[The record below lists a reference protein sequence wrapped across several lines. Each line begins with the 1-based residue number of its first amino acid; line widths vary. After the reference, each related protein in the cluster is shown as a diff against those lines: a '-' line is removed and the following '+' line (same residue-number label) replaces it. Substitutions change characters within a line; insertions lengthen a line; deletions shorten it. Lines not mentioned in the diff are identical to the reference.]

1 MEYDEMLTELRITDD
16 EKKVVEHLFK
26 GTTGPDLRSF
36 EQLPLAIRHTDRIW
50 FDPESGTGISPTAL
64 IHFLRNEKPIN
75 GFESYEMHECRYHL
89 EFLPRPLFDIAMK
102 VYNAHRK
109 PEPVEWEEEGF

>member
-1 MEYDEMLTELRITDD
+1 MEYDEVLTGLRITDD
-16 EKKVVEHLFK
+16 EKQIVEHLFK
-26 GTTGPDLRSF
+26 GSF
-36 EQLPLAIRHTDRIW
+36 GHDIRGTEPFMIRHDDRIW
-50 FDPESGTGISPTAL
+50 FDPESGTGISPPAL

-75 GFESYEMHECRYHL
+75 GFESYEMFECKYHL
-89 EFLPRPLFDIAMK
+89 EFLPRHLFDIAMK

>member
-1 MEYDEMLTELRITDD
+1 MEYDEVLTGLRITDD
-16 EKKVVEHLFK
+16 ERQVVEHLFK
-26 GTTGPDLRSF
+26 GTFGRDILADGPF
-36 EQLPLAIRHTDRIW
+36 MIRHDDRIW
-50 FDPESGTGISPTAL
+50 FDPESGTGISPPAL
-64 IHFLRNEKPIN
+64 IHFLRNNQPLSN
-75 GFESYEMHECRYHL
+75 FESQEMFECKYHL